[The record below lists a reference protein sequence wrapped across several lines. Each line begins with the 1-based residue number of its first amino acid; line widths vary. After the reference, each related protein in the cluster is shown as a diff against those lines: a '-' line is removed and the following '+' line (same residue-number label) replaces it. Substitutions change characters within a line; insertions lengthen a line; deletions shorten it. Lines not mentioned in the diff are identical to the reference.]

1 MAAPSPNRDR
11 KGADPRFAEPSA
23 PSRSRFGGGLP
34 RRSLAYYWRTNLAV
48 VAGVA
53 TAVAVLTGALL
64 VGHSVRASLR
74 DLVLVR
80 LGNTDTAVVTGGY
93 FREQLADAFPGDCP
107 LIALEGMVTHQ
118 ESGRRGSGVLVYGVD
133 ERFWKF
139 HGRSQALTDRQ
150 VLLSAALSQEL
161 GSKPGEGILV
171 RMESPSAIPAESLHG
186 RRDQLGRTIRL
197 SMSGALE
204 PREMGEFSLRPQQG
218 VVRAVFVSLRRLQ
231 KELDQAGKANTILL
245 ANGAGAEKTLRERF
259 ELEDLGVRLRALP
272 ERGALS
278 VESDSLLLSDAFAAK
293 AREAA
298 AKAGLRTQGILTYL
312 ANAIRIGDREVPYS
326 LVSAIEG
333 EEIAST
339 NAATIVLNDW
349 AARDLAAQVGD
360 EVSLEYYLWG
370 NDGRLTTA
378 RAQFA
383 LKGIVPIQ
391 GAAADR
397 NLTPHYPGIT
407 DSANLDDWDPPF
419 PLDLKRVRPKDE
431 DYWDKYRTTP
441 KAFILLEKG
450 QELWGSRF
458 GRLSSLRIATS
469 ELDRYRAALRE
480 ALDPLEMGISIL
492 PARQQGLEASQG
504 ATDFGEYFVYFS
516 FFLVAAALLL
526 AGLFFRLGVEQR
538 LQEIGL
544 LRALGFGPER
554 IRSLF
559 LAEGLV
565 LAVTGSLV
573 GLAGAW
579 GYSSLI
585 LYGLRTWWVDAV
597 GTRSIT
603 LHLSAMPLVAGGV
616 GGVLTAVLCIAWTL
630 RGLRGTSP
638 RSLLSGVAQASGLL
652 SGKPAGGPAAAQGG
666 RPTWVLSPALLAVLL
681 LLGSLTGHIP
691 ATGAFFGAGTL
702 LLVAALCG
710 QWIWLA
716 GRRGRPMASVSGL
729 GFRNAAHRPGRSI
742 LSISLIAS
750 AIFLLVAVDAFRRP
764 ARPGWQDKQS
774 GAGGFP
780 LMAESLIPIVNL
792 AEIEGVKFVPFR
804 LRPGDDASCL
814 NLYQPRN
821 PRVLGVPATFL
832 REGGRFG
839 FQGWSLLEQALPDG
853 AIPALADANS
863 ITYVLHKKIGDDVMV
878 AGHRLRLVGA
888 LSHSLFQ
895 GELLIAEKNFVRL
908 FPEEPGYRFFLLEAT
923 DAGKLEEALADYGF
937 DVVSTTDRLAA
948 FDRVEN
954 TYLSTFQTLGGLGL
968 LLGTVGLA
976 AVLLRNVLE
985 RRRELALLQ
994 AVGYRSRDLA
1004 WMVVAENAL
1013 LVAAGAG
1020 TGTLCAL
1027 LAIAPAFLSRG
1038 GQLSVVSLG
1047 VLLAGVVTTG
1057 MAASLAAVAAVVR
1070 APLLSVLRAE

>member
-1 MAAPSPNRDR
+1 MMV
-11 KGADPRFAEPSA
+11 
-23 PSRSRFGGGLP
+23 

-53 TAVAVLTGALL
+53 TAVAVLAGALL

-74 DLVLVR
+74 DLFLVR
-80 LGNTDTAVVTGGY
+80 LGNTDTVVVTGGY
-93 FREQLADAFPGDCP
+93 FREQLTAAFSGACP
-107 LIALEGMVTHQ
+107 LISLEGMVTHQ

-139 HGRSQALTDRQ
+139 HGRSEALTDRQ
-150 VLLSAALSQEL
+150 VLLSAALAQEL
-161 GSKPGEGILV
+161 GSKPGDGILV

-197 SMSGALE
+197 SMRGALGA
-204 PREMGEFSLRPQQG
+204 RELGEFSLRPQQG

-231 KELDQAGKANTILL
+231 KELDQAGKVNTILL
-245 ANGAGAEKTLRERF
+245 ANGAGAEKTLREKF

-272 ERGALS
+272 ERNALS
-278 VESDSLLLSDAFAAK
+278 VESDSLLLSDALAAK

-298 AKAGLRTQGILTYL
+298 TKAGLGTQGILTYL
-312 ANAIRIGDREVPYS
+312 ANAIRVGDREVPYS

-333 EEIAST
+333 EQIAST

-349 AARDLAAQVGD
+349 AARDLAAKVGD
-360 EVSLEYYLWG
+360 EVSLKYYLWG
-370 NDGRLTTA
+370 SDGRLTTA
-378 RAQFA
+378 RAQFT
-383 LKGIVPIQ
+383 LKGIIPIQ

-397 NLTPHYPGIT
+397 DLTPHYPGIT

-458 GRLSSLRIATS
+458 GRLSSLRVVPP

-480 ALDPLEMGISIL
+480 ALDPLQTGISIL
-492 PARQQGLEASQG
+492 PVRQQGLEASQG

-538 LQEIGL
+538 LQEIGV

-559 LAEGLV
+559 LAEGLA

-573 GLAGAW
+573 GLVGAW
-579 GYSSLI
+579 AYSGLI

-597 GTRSIT
+597 GTRSIS
-603 LHLSAMPLVAGGV
+603 LHLAALPLVAGGV

-630 RGLRGTSP
+630 RGLRGASP
-638 RSLLSGVAQASGLL
+638 RSLLSGVVQASGLHTR
-652 SGKPAGGPAAAQGG
+652 G
-666 RPTWVLSPALLAVLL
+666 RPTWALSSALLAVALL
-681 LLGSLTGHIP
+681 LASFTGRIP

-702 LLVAALCG
+702 LLVAGLCG

-716 GRRGRPMASVSGL
+716 GRRGHPMASVSGL

-750 AIFLLVAVDAFRRP
+750 AIFLLVSVDAFRRP
-764 ARPGWQDKQS
+764 ARPGWEDKQS

-821 PRVLGVPATFL
+821 PRVLGVPAAFL

-839 FQGWSLLEQALPDG
+839 FQGWSLLEQNLPDG

-878 AGHRLRLVGA
+878 GGHRLRLVGS

-895 GELLIAEKNFVRL
+895 GELLIAEKNFVRM

-937 DVVSTTDRLAA
+937 DVLSTTDRLAA

-954 TYLSTFQTLGGLGL
+954 TYLSTFQALGALGL
-968 LLGTVGLA
+968 LLGTVGLG

-1013 LVAAGAG
+1013 LVAAGTG

-1038 GQLSVVSLG
+1038 GHFSAVSLG
-1047 VLLAGVVTTG
+1047 VLLAGVVITG
-1057 MAASLAAVAAVVR
+1057 MAASLAAVATVVR
-1070 APLLSVLRAE
+1070 APLLAVLRAE